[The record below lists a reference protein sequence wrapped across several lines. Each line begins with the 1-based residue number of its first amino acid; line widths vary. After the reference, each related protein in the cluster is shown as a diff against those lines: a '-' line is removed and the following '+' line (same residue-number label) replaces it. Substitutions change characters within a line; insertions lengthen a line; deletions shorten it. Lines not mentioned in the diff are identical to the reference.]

1 VKNLAIKYKI
11 WLETD
16 DNKGILG
23 DGKLNLLRTIS
34 ETGSLKAALE
44 QHNLSYRK
52 TWDNLKNMEE
62 TLGFSVIE
70 RQRGGK
76 TGGNTTLTP
85 KGQAIINAF
94 DKFYQKHDSFI
105 KEALKETLDEI
116 KEHI

>member
-1 VKNLAIKYKI
+1 MGNLALKYKI
-11 WLETD
+11 WLETG
-16 DNKGILG
+16 NNEGILG
-23 DGKLNLLRTIS
+23 DGKLKLLKTIS
-34 ETGSLKAALE
+34 ETGSLKVALE
-44 QHNLSYRK
+44 QHDLSYRK
-52 TWDNLKNMEE
+52 TWDNLRKIEE
-62 TLGFSVIE
+62 ALGFSVIE

-94 DKFYQKHDSFI
+94 DKFHEKHDNFL